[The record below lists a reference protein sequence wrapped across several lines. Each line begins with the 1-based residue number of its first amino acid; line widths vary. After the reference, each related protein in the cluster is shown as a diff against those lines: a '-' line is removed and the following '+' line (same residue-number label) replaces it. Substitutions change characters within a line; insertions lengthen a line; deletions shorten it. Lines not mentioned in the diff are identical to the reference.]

1 MLTGSLQVLSTCCKL
16 IFTILTHIINK
27 ITIFFPVYLQFFQ
40 IFARKG
46 HVCNYYSLCNLWTV
60 YLSQQRRATTWRR
73 VAGSH
78 LGWDAAISLG
88 LTFSSICLF
97 LAKLTCASATALRG
111 RQNCTE
117 SGAIFGRY
125 AQNKCS
131 VKLHR
136 KLSDSLCNFF
146 ERNYLQISKSMI

>member
-1 MLTGSLQVLSTCCKL
+1 MLQVNFYNINTYNKQNNYFLSSLSTILQDFLPEKDTSVT
-16 IFTILTHIINK
+16 TI
-27 ITIFFPVYLQFFQ
+27 
-40 IFARKG
+40 A
-46 HVCNYYSLCNLWTV
+46 SCNLWTV

-78 LGWDAAISLG
+78 LGCDAAISLD

-111 RQNCTE
+111 RQNRTE
-117 SGAIFGRY
+117 IGAIFGQY
-125 AQNKCS
+125 AQNECS

-136 KLSDSLCNFF
+136 NRTVILCSFF
-146 ERNYLQISKSMI
+146 ERNYLQIPKSMI